1 MEYHPPR
8 KVILPGKYVGADRRA
23 EDPVGR
29 LSRHLDYV
37 CTTAV
42 DPLQIAAALET
53 DGVTD
58 RIARDEYGYNDV
70 FELAEELF
78 HRVPRRLPR
87 SKRLLKRESGLLELL
102 HGPLFVLPSVF
113 YPAIFTLIGPQ
124 AMVMGLVLSTAVG
137 WVWSMGM
144 SWIAYRLIGRDAH
157 GEAAEVLR
165 KMALVGV
172 LLVGTVG
179 AVLASITG
187 QNLGVVALPIGQ
199 MMFQMAASILM
210 VYHREFWLFL
220 CMAPGALGALLY
232 LAAGLPPEYT
242 PIVTVLALITSLVS
256 FALAFWTTRHTW
268 NEEKVPR
275 TLGKLDLMDA
285 LQPMGY
291 AALAATFM
299 LYENARYATSHLDLG
314 LSVAPLA
321 LCMGVLE
328 WQSRVVRERSAQ
340 MLRQTRFPKEFVPR
354 AWYVFAQGLG
364 VCMLAIGLLSVVLV
378 TVLGQLE
385 LISIQGV
392 VLVVAHLLLGAS
404 FFVNYILM
412 AHRRMNWV
420 LVSLGVVLGIYLLS
434 LNLPLEVQAT
444 PSHSVSYLVS
454 NVLLLVALLWGLQGS
469 LGQVRN
475 YR

>member
-8 KVILPGKYVGADRRA
+8 KIIQPGKYVGIDRRS

-53 DGVTD
+53 DGITD

-87 SKRLLKRESGLLELL
+87 SKRLLKPEGGWAELM
-102 HGPLFVLPSVF
+102 HGPLFVMPAVF
-113 YPAIFTLIGPQ
+113 YPAIFALIGPQ
-124 AMVMGLVLSTAVG
+124 AMVLGMVLGTAVG

-144 SWIAYRLIGRDAH
+144 SWIAYRLIGRDSH
-157 GEAAEVLR
+157 DEAAEVMR
-165 KMALVGV
+165 KMALLGILLVGIVGV
-172 LLVGTVG
+172 LLAGTKG
-179 AVLASITG
+179 LD
-187 QNLGVVALPIGQ
+187 LGVAALPIGQ

-210 VYHREFWLFL
+210 VYHRELWLFL
-220 CMAPGALGALLY
+220 CMVPGALGALVYWVLGAQPQY
-232 LAAGLPPEYT
+232 TAWVVGLAMLS
-242 PIVTVLALITSLVS
+242 SLVC
-256 FALAFWTTRHTW
+256 FAVAYWTARGARG
-268 NEEKVPR
+268 KGVPS
-275 TLGKLDLMDA
+275 TLGKFDLMDA

-291 AALAATFM
+291 AALSATLM
-299 LYENARYATSHLDLG
+299 LYENARYATGHLDLS

-340 MLRQTRFPKEFVPR
+340 MLRQTRFPREFIPR

-364 VCMLAIGLLSVVLV
+364 VCVLAIGLLSVVLV
-378 TVLGQLE
+378 TVLGQLN
-385 LISIQGV
+385 LMTPQGV
-392 VLVVAHLLLGAS
+392 VLIIAHLLLGAS
-404 FFVNYILM
+404 FFVNFILM
-412 AHRRMNWV
+412 AHRRMAWV
-420 LVSLGVVLGIYLLS
+420 LASLALVVGIYLLS
-434 LNLPLEVQAT
+434 LNLPIEVYAT
-444 PSHSVSYLVS
+444 PSHSVSYMISNLV
-454 NVLLLVALLWGLQGS
+454 LLVALLWGLQGS